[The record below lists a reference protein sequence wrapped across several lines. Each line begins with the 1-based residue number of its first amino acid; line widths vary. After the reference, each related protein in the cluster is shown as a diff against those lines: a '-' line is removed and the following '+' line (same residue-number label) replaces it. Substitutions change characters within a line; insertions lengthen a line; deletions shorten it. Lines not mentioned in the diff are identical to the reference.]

1 SASGE
6 RSVAGAEP
14 GSWPIFQTYAN
25 EDRIHIY
32 GCSPRAR
39 RLLPDATRGRA
50 NTCSLDCRSDSR
62 ASQGRYGI
70 ERKDRCDNP
79 GGLAYLLDHAAT
91 GWPLCDPHLGSRW
104 LVLRRRLQP
113 HIAFDSAFK
122 MKVQLHE
129 KAASFDVPVRFIG
142 NAATG
147 ATGDSVHVN
156 VRYQVCNA
164 SLCLPP
170 QTARLVAPVLAR
182 AKQ

>member
-1 SASGE
+1 MKTAFIYTAAALALAACSRTPPAAAQTPVHWT
-6 RSVAGAEP
+6 VAPIP
-14 GSWPIFQTYAN
+14 GPVRDGTVSNVKIDATIQAGW
-25 EDRIHIY
+25 HIY
-32 GCSPRAR
+32 SITQPPGGPY
-39 RLLPDATRGRA
+39 ATRISVPDGQSFA
-50 NTCSLDCRSDSR
+50 
-62 ASQGRYGI
+62 AAG
-70 ERKDRCDNP
+70 NP
-79 GGLAYLLDHAAT
+79 RVLLQA
-91 GWPLCDPHLGSRW
+91 
-104 LVLRRRLQP
+104 